1 MKYAKCFQIMD
12 YRIYIVVSIKDII
25 GLPTPSFQLYTKLNK
40 KSHLL
45 VCKTYGVGRIKEFIN
60 IQKERK

>member
-1 MKYAKCFQIMD
+1 MID
-12 YRIYIVVSIKDII
+12 YQIYIVVSIKDTI
-25 GLPTPSFQLYTKLNK
+25 GFPSPPFQLYIKLNK

-45 VCKTYGVGRIKEFIN
+45 VCKTYGVGRIKEFTN